1 MKTIKILSI
10 TLLMLLSAQMS
21 WSQQPGRLGENLR
34 QRFMQIKLRE
44 MRRELN
50 LSQER
55 FEQFRPVYIRFEQEK
70 QQSAKDI
77 LRGAKAMRSDEMTN
91 EEAERL
97 FREQNEKARKLIDLR
112 EKYYDEFRKVLS
124 PQEILK
130 MFKTDMEI
138 QRKVTQELK
147 RRAIERRELNQ
158 EQNILP

>member
-10 TLLMLLSAQMS
+10 TLLLLLMAQMS
-21 WSQQPGRLGENLR
+21 WGQQPGRLGENLR

-50 LSQER
+50 LSEER

-70 QQSAKDI
+70 QQSSKEI
-77 LRGAKAMRSDEMTN
+77 LRSAKAMRDGDLTN

-112 EKYYDEFRKVLS
+112 EKYYDEFLKVLS

-130 MFKTDMEI
+130 MFKTDVEI
-138 QRKVTQELK
+138 QHKITQELK
-147 RRAIERRELNQ
+147 RRAVERRD
-158 EQNILP
+158 

>member
-10 TLLMLLSAQMS
+10 TLLLLLSAQMS

-50 LSQER
+50 LSEER

-70 QQSAKDI
+70 QQSSKGI
-77 LRGAKAMRSDEMTN
+77 LRGAKAMRDGDLTN

-112 EKYYDEFRKVLS
+112 EKYYDEFLKILS

-130 MFKTDMEI
+130 MFKTDVEI
-138 QRKVTQELK
+138 QRKITQELK
-147 RRAIERRELNQ
+147 RRAVERRELNQ

>member
-10 TLLMLLSAQMS
+10 TLLMLLMAQMS
-21 WSQQPGRLGENLR
+21 WGQQPGRLGENLR

-70 QQSAKDI
+70 QQSSKEV
-77 LRGAKAMRSDEMTN
+77 LRGTKAMRDGDLTN

-97 FREQNEKARKLIDLR
+97 FHEQNEKARRLIDLR

-147 RRAIERRELNQ
+147 RRAVERRELNQ

>member
-10 TLLMLLSAQMS
+10 TLLLLLMAQMS
-21 WSQQPGRLGENLR
+21 WGQQPGRLGENLR

-50 LSQER
+50 LSEER

-70 QQSAKDI
+70 QQSSKEI
-77 LRGAKAMRSDEMTN
+77 LRSAKAMRDGDLTN

-112 EKYYDEFRKVLS
+112 EKYYDEFLKVLS

-130 MFKTDMEI
+130 MFKTDVEI
-138 QRKVTQELK
+138 QHKITQELK
-147 RRAIERRELNQ
+147 RRAVERRELNQ